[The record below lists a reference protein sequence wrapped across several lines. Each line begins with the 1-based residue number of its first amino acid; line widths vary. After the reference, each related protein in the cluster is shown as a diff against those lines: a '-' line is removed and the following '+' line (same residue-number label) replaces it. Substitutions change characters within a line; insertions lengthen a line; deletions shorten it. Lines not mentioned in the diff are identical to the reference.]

1 MENLHVAGRWKD
13 ALLLTEP
20 RRRRRV
26 ARLVR
31 RLERLERRD
40 ARPARAT
47 RSVRPARGQ
56 GDRGRR
62 RATVAVA
69 VLVVLLGGAS
79 VAARLDD
86 SSSDSAFP
94 GRPDDAASAPLGAPA
109 AGGTASDAYAFIATQ
124 KGGSDPV
131 TYDPCAPIHL
141 VVDARTIVD
150 GGMKLLEQALDEVS
164 EASGLQLVVDGL
176 TDDEAPEGDAVTG
189 PDRTWLP
196 VTVTWSDPKASPKLK
211 GDVAGYAGSS
221 SIERDGH
228 RWFVTGTVVLDGPQL
243 KRILDQRGGRAGV
256 RSVMMHELAHLVG
269 LDHVD
274 AAGQLMRPSG
284 DESITTW
291 GAGDRTGLAAVGSGR
306 CIPY

>member
-1 MENLHVAGRWKD
+1 MDNLQVAGWWKD
-13 ALLLTEP
+13 SLLLTEP

-31 RLERLERRD
+31 RLERLESH
-40 ARPARAT
+40 P
-47 RSVRPARGQ
+47 VRPSRRR
-56 GDRGRR
+56 GDRVHR

-69 VLVVLLGGAS
+69 VLVMLLGGAS
-79 VAARLDD
+79 VALRLDD
-86 SSSDSAFP
+86 SSGDSAFP
-94 GRPDDAASAPLGAPA
+94 GRPDDASSAPLGVPDA
-109 AGGTASDAYAFIATQ
+109 AGKASKAYRFIARQ
-124 KGGSDPV
+124 DGGSDPV

-150 GGMKLLEQALDEVS
+150 RGMKLLDQALDEVS
-164 EASGLQLVVDGL
+164 EASGLQFVVDGL
-176 TDDEAPEGDAVTG
+176 TEDPAPDDGTVMG
-189 PDRTWLP
+189 PDRQWLP
-196 VTVTWSDPKASPKLK
+196 VTVSWSDPKTSPKLK
-211 GDVAGYAGSS
+211 GSVAGYAGSS

-243 KRILDQRGGRAGV
+243 ERILDGRAGRAGV

-274 AAGQLMRPSG
+274 APGQLMRPSG

-291 GAGDRTGLAAVGSGR
+291 GAGDRNGLAAVGSGR